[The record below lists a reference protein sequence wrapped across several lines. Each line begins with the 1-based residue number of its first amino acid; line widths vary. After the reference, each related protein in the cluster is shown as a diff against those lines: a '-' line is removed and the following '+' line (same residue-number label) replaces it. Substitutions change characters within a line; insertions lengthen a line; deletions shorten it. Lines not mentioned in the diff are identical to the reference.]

1 MRRNR
6 IPYHNTS
13 FCDKYTRGV
22 VSSPDYLWGDFCTE
36 ILGRSFN
43 TKASAPKFDVVHI
56 PHDFDFEKPVKWWF
70 VYDLHVTCNLDEKE
84 LLGRVSHHVHQA
96 SVVDNKW

>member
-1 MRRNR
+1 MEEMM
-6 IPYHNTS
+6 IIMTMILAQTLV
-13 FCDKYTRGV
+13 K
-22 VSSPDYLWGDFCTE
+22 E
-36 ILGRSFN
+36 ITLQKKTQYFQSMFN
-43 TKASAPKFDVVHI
+43 ASQNLFPFFLYYSWY
-56 PHDFDFEKPVKWWF
+56 DFDFEKPVKWWF